1 MIIESI
7 KSLPLAPRT
16 YARCRSL
23 LNTVLIAFLYC
34 FLFLSCWY
42 ISDCICLRLI
52 GGFLRKVVVLCATE
66 YETEKNNTNI
76 KTLGLSKRDSQL
88 YLEVLDEFLRAYRL
102 EMRMMKMKDCKWAL
116 FNEQIGILVQ
126 IISHAG

>member
-1 MIIESI
+1 MPNLV
-7 KSLPLAPRT
+7 K
-16 YARCRSL
+16 YCVDFFSL
-23 LNTVLIAFLYC
+23 LFLC
-34 FLFLSCWY
+34 SCRVGY
-42 ISDCICLRLI
+42 ISGCISLRLI

-88 YLEVLDEFLRAYRL
+88 YIEVLDEFLRAYRL